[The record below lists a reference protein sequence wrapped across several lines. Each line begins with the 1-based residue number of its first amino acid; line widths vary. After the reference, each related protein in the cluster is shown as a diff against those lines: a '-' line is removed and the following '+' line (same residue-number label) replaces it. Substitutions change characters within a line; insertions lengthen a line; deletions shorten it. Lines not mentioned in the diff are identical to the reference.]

1 MWKAYSAGYMKQNRA
16 ICASVRAAALIAA
29 LFLSF
34 LCGLFYNFWRDNI
47 ANVTEEEGPWHGRI
61 IGEIDEQEISMI
73 RSLEHVESVTVKEG
87 AAGEDGTVVDIIF
100 NPVRS
105 IVKDMPLI
113 TEMLGLE
120 EGEASYH
127 YQLLSLYF
135 VRIPGDEYPRLVMPF
150 YLAIIV
156 LVCIAM
162 LLVIYNA
169 FAFTMHARVHQFG
182 IFASVGA
189 TPAQIR
195 ICLLQEA
202 FRMTILPILM
212 GILIGVALC
221 RGVLAVIVKMAEQI
235 VGGRSVKF
243 MYPPYLLGL
252 TFVLSAATVLMAAWM
267 PAKKM
272 SRMTPLEA
280 IRESEEIQI
289 SSKVN
294 FLEIT
299 FAGFAPRKRHSPIMF
314 SLFGIEGELAGNF
327 LKAQKRAFRTA
338 TLSLTLSFLGF
349 MLVQCFFTLSDI
361 STEETYFARYQD
373 VWDIMVTVQDTGIA
387 QVRLNDVE
395 ALRKLT
401 GVEDIAVYQKAEAV
415 CNVPEDWVSRELM
428 TLGGLEA
435 LTDGSVISAQGIY
448 TVKAPIVVL
457 DNESF
462 RQYYEQLG
470 TDNKTDWLRG
480 EGGTESLEGTV
491 VINRVWDSLH
501 SNFRDSQYIPFVQE
515 NQDKITLGGADSD
528 KGLTEVPI
536 LAYAEK
542 TPLLR
547 EEYADFALIQI
558 MPQSYWGKIKA
569 QTGGAERDTYIRILA
584 KEDSSIEQLAELEK
598 KVGQIL
604 ARSYDTESENRLQEK
619 VRNDEMIAGYKY
631 ILGGFCVL
639 LAIIGIANVFSNTLG
654 FLRIR
659 RREVARYLSVGLTPG
674 GVGKVFALEAVVI
687 ASRPVVITLPIIIV
701 LVGMMI
707 KASYLNPMVFIRRA
721 PVGQMLLFMGAIYV
735 SVAAAYY
742 LGGKKVLGCNI
753 SETLREEIV

>member
-1 MWKAYSAGYMKQNRA
+1 MWKAYSAGYMKQNRS

-34 LCGLFYNFWRDNI
+34 LCGLFYNFWQDNI
-47 ANVTEEEGPWHGRI
+47 ANVIEEEGPWHGRI
-61 IGEIDEQEISMI
+61 TAEIGEQEISMI
-73 RSLEHVESVTVKEG
+73 RGLEHVESVTVKEG
-87 AAGEDGTVVDIIF
+87 VPGEDGTVVDIIF
-100 NPVRS
+100 DPVRS

-113 TEMLGLE
+113 TEMLGLA
-120 EGEASYH
+120 EGEVSYH

-156 LVCIAM
+156 AVCISM
-162 LLVIYNA
+162 VLVIYNA

-182 IFASVGA
+182 ILASVGA

-202 FRMTILPILM
+202 FRMTILPILLGIVM
-212 GILIGVALC
+212 GVILCWGVMA
-221 RGVLAVIVKMAEQI
+221 AIVKMAAQI
-235 VGGRSVKF
+235 VGGRSAEF

-280 IRESEEIQI
+280 IRENEEIRI
-289 SSKVN
+289 SPKVK
-294 FLEIT
+294 FLGIT
-299 FAGFAPRKRHSPIMF
+299 FAGFAPRKRHSPIMY

-361 STEETYFARYQD
+361 STGETYFARYQD
-373 VWDIMVTVQDTGIA
+373 VWDIMVTVQDTGIG
-387 QVRLNDVE
+387 QVRQKDVE

-401 GVEDIAVYQKAEAV
+401 GVEDVAVYQKAEAV
-415 CNVPEDWVSRELM
+415 CKVPEDWASGGLM
-428 TLGGLEA
+428 ALGGLEA
-435 LTDGSVISAQGIY
+435 LTDGSVTAAEGVY
-448 TVKAPIVVL
+448 AVKAPIVVL
-457 DNESF
+457 EDESF

-470 TDNKTDWLRG
+470 TDNKTDGSRG

-501 SNFRDSQYIPFVQE
+501 SNFRDRQYIPFVQE
-515 NQDKITLGGADSD
+515 NQNELTLGGADSD
-528 KGLTEVPI
+528 KKLTEVPI
-536 LAYAEK
+536 LTYAEK

-547 EEYADFALIQI
+547 EEYADYGLVQI
-558 MPQSYWGKIKA
+558 MPQSYWEKIRV

-584 KEDSSIEQLAELEK
+584 KEDISVEQLSELEK
-598 KVGQIL
+598 KAGQIL
-604 ARSYDTESENRLQEK
+604 GRSYSIESENRLQEK
-619 VRNDEMIAGYKY
+619 ARNDQMIAGYKY
-631 ILGGFCVL
+631 VLGGFCVL

-654 FLRIR
+654 FLRLR

-687 ASRPVVITLPIIIV
+687 ASRPVLITLPIIIV
-701 LVGMMI
+701 LMGMMI
-707 KASYLNPMVFIRRA
+707 KASYLDPMVFIRRA
-721 PVGQMLLFMGAIYV
+721 PVGQMMLFMGAIYI

-753 SETLREEIV
+753 SETLREDIV